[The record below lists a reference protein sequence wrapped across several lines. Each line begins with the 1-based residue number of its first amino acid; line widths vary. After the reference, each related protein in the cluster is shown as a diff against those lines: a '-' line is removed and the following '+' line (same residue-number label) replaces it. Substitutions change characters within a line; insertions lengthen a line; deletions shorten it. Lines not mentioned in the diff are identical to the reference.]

1 MSAVQQITTDQFDA
15 EVTASKTPVLVD
27 FFATWCG
34 PCRSLSPVLQRLAT
48 EFDGKVKIVK
58 VDVDAEPEL
67 ASRYDVESL
76 PTLIMFKGGKIVDQM
91 VGAPAPHQLKALL
104 QDQLDPKSAA
114 AALNAPW
121 LR

>member
-1 MSAVQQITTDQFDA
+1 MSSIQQLATDQFA
-15 EVTASKTPVLVD
+15 SEVLESKTPVLVD

-34 PCRSLSPVLQRLAT
+34 PCRSLTPVLERFAN
-48 EFDGKVKIVK
+48 EFAGKVKIVK
-58 VDVDAEPEL
+58 VDVDAEPDL
-67 ASRYDVESL
+67 AGRYDVDNL

-91 VGAPAPHQLKALL
+91 NGAPAPHQLKAMLN
-104 QDQLDPKSAA
+104 DQLDPKSAA